1 MISDKKI
8 EKLAPKAKR
17 YTVAMGESLFVRVFP
32 TGIKSFVLRCAIGGR
47 VKDFTLG
54 RFPDLNINQAK
65 QAAHVKREELKIKPS
80 KGLTLSDVY
89 KLWKSKKRGRI
100 ASYDDECQRIEKH
113 LMTTFGTTP
122 IEEITAP
129 IVFNHFL
136 KLQGK
141 LPTLRRVLMRLNEM
155 LDLAVFSGLLPDN
168 PCRRLSRAFAQHTAV
183 NRAFIRADRLH
194 ELFAEAKDC
203 PEWFRCL
210 LLWAVYS
217 MLRPVEC
224 VSIRWD
230 WIENDTL
237 TIPAEIMKKRR
248 QHRVPLCPE
257 VILLLEH
264 ARQLLKSHRVHVW
277 AFGRGSAVVSKQCIS
292 KWINTTSLKG
302 QLCHHGLRATGRTWM
317 RDQGIPHEIAEDALA
332 HLSGSTTERAY
343 LRGDYLEQRREV
355 MQKWWNYLYAEYCK
369 VCEPIIC

>member
-113 LMTTFGTTP
+113 LMATFGTTP

-183 NRAFIRADRLH
+183 NRAFIKADRLH

-257 VILLLEH
+257 VN
-264 ARQLLKSHRVHVW
+264 S
-277 AFGRGSAVVSKQCIS
+277 
-292 KWINTTSLKG
+292 
-302 QLCHHGLRATGRTWM
+302 
-317 RDQGIPHEIAEDALA
+317 
-332 HLSGSTTERAY
+332 
-343 LRGDYLEQRREV
+343 
-355 MQKWWNYLYAEYCK
+355 
-369 VCEPIIC
+369 